1 MKIFLIRHGEA
12 AQSWDQSADPGLS
25 ELGKEQALECFNT
38 LDGNEDLNQFNL
50 VSSPLKRAQETSLHF
65 KKSYDKQLS
74 LNEAFREIPS
84 PGISLLERKNWL
96 QEIFKKNINELE
108 KPQQIWQSKILSTLK
123 SFAEPTI
130 IFSHFM
136 VINIV
141 VSTLKE
147 DSRVKGFNIGTN
159 AGKVAGQSIMHCHV
173 HLIPRRE
180 GDVENPQGGVRSVI
194 PKKQHYKRK

>member
-38 LDGNEDLNQFNL
+38 LHESENLNQFNL

-65 KKSYDKQLS
+65 KKNLDKQLS

-96 QEIFKKNINELE
+96 QEVFKKNINELE
-108 KPQQIWQSKILSTLK
+108 SLNKFGNQKFFLL
-123 SFAEPTI
+123 
-130 IFSHFM
+130 
-136 VINIV
+136 
-141 VSTLKE
+141 
-147 DSRVKGFNIGTN
+147 
-159 AGKVAGQSIMHCHV
+159 
-173 HLIPRRE
+173 
-180 GDVENPQGGVRSVI
+180 
-194 PKKQHYKRK
+194 

>member
-12 AQSWDQSADPGLS
+12 AQSWDQSSDPGLS

-38 LDGNEDLNQFNL
+38 LNENEDLNQFNL
-50 VSSPLKRAQETSLHF
+50 ISSPLKRAQETSLHF
-65 KKSYDKQLS
+65 KKNLGKQLS

-96 QEIFKKNINELE
+96 QEVFKTNINELE

-123 SFAEPTI
+123 SFTEPTI

-141 VSTLKE
+141 VSTLKN
-147 DSRVKGFNIGTN
+147 DPRVVSFYPDNCSITEIENKEGKLNLISIGNELQTQVN
-159 AGKVAGQSIMHCHV
+159 
-173 HLIPRRE
+173 
-180 GDVENPQGGVRSVI
+180 
-194 PKKQHYKRK
+194 

>member
-38 LDGNEDLNQFNL
+38 LYKNEDLNRFNL

-65 KKSYDKQLS
+65 KKNLDKQLS

-96 QEIFKKNINELE
+96 QEVFKKIINDTMNKEEFDKLKVKKNFIDLE
-108 KPQQIWQSKILSTLK
+108 SKIEK
-123 SFAEPTI
+123 I
-130 IFSHFM
+130 
-136 VINIV
+136 
-141 VSTLKE
+141 
-147 DSRVKGFNIGTN
+147 
-159 AGKVAGQSIMHCHV
+159 
-173 HLIPRRE
+173 
-180 GDVENPQGGVRSVI
+180 
-194 PKKQHYKRK
+194 